1 MAGEQRRL
9 AHAAKRDSTSMKTIS
24 LLGAIFLP
32 ATFLASVFSMTFFN
46 FQEQNPPS
54 GDSQQAQNEPVVS
67 KDLWIYFVISVPVT
81 ILIVLLW
88 WWWERRR
95 EQQYALEDKDIEAG
109 IDKMEAQIMA
119 AMRQRT
125 MNKARTWGTDPRSP
139 GAMRSPTW
147 LSEGSKSLTD

>member
-9 AHAAKRDSTSMKTIS
+9 AHAAKRDSTSMKTLS

-32 ATFLASVFSMTFFN
+32 ATYLASVFSMTFFN
-46 FQEQNPPS
+46 FQDQDLPS
-54 GDSQQAQNEPVVS
+54 AGGGQQQQQRNDPVVS
-67 KDLWIYFVISVPVT
+67 KDLWIYFVISVPLT
-81 ILIVLLW
+81 LAIVLVW
-88 WWWERRR
+88 WWWDRRR
-95 EQQYALEDKDIEAG
+95 EARYALEDADIEAG

-139 GAMRSPTW
+139 TW
-147 LSEGSKSLTD
+147 ISEGSKSLTD